1 IFDTYILILK
11 IVLIVISS
19 LIGVGFLIQTILN
32 PISILDYFIDMIV
45 SLVTALPTA
54 FGWTTF
60 GFALGELY
68 DGFKQKDLLG
78 KAWHPT
84 DLPPIP
90 DEKKQIK
97 RSESIVAI
105 IIYAVLIVFLA
116 FSSDHFG
123 VWVFQ
128 DEFTGVVP
136 FLNAQIYSAYI
147 LLILIFGFGMLKEC
161 FKLVTRKWTY
171 RLASLISIV
180 NIFSIVAILLV
191 ISGPD
196 FWNPYF
202 MNELVEAGVVTMGS
216 KAFDVVMTI
225 WEQATFW
232 FFI

>member
-1 IFDTYILILK
+1 MKTMDLVDRYIYAVTQKLPQAQRRDIADELHGLIEDMRDERAETSKTSENDIEEVVLELGNPRELADKYRGTKRYLIGPDIFDTYILILK

-19 LIGVGFLIQTILN
+19 LIGVRFLIQTILK

-54 FGWTTF
+54 FGSTTF
-60 GFALGELY
+60 AFAFVELY

-147 LLILIFGFGMLKEC
+147 LL
-161 FKLVTRKWTY
+161 
-171 RLASLISIV
+171 
-180 NIFSIVAILLV
+180 
-191 ISGPD
+191 
-196 FWNPYF
+196 
-202 MNELVEAGVVTMGS
+202 
-216 KAFDVVMTI
+216 
-225 WEQATFW
+225 
-232 FFI
+232 